1 MGEVCSTH
9 ERGRKF
15 IVLFGRRETQWPLG
29 RSRRG
34 WKGNIQ
40 TDVTDRGFKR
50 VDLLRLAENTND

>member
-9 ERGRKF
+9 ERGKKF

-40 TDVTDRGFKR
+40 TDVTGRG
-50 VDLLRLAENTND
+50 L